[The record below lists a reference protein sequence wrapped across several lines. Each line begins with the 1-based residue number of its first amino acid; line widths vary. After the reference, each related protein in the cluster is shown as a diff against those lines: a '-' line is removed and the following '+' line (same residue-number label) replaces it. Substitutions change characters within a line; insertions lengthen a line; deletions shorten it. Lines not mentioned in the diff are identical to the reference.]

1 MKSTFEVGAEVEGYA
16 ELATYYGCI
25 TIYLIVCILIL

>member
-16 ELATYYGCI
+16 ELATI
-25 TIYLIVCILIL
+25 QMSSILSVT